1 MFENIEES
9 LPEKEYTALNFIN
22 DVIWALKRLIPMY
35 MAVIIGVYILALY
48 NPQVKATLL
57 NVWALCNPDVK
68 DAIHEMQNN
77 IFRMFQ

>member
-35 MAVIIGVYILALY
+35 AVVLVVVCVWALF
-48 NPQVKATLL
+48 NPQVKAMLL
-57 NVWALCNPDVK
+57 EV
-68 DAIHEMQNN
+68 QNLLFWW
-77 IFRMFQ
+77 I